1 MNRNKNKNKN
11 KVYEADD
18 NEDDDVTKMIKMGKL
33 LGMDFTDCEQS
44 IRDRLAAEAKVPST
58 SKSNRRRKA
67 KKSKFVPKPKQRWQV
82 KQPTRNWLE
91 LPSDIMANILY
102 RVGVYDIL
110 ENAQKVCTAWR
121 KICKDPAM
129 WRVISMDN
137 HGDPCTRPP
146 LREMCKN
153 AVDRSQGQ
161 LLDLTV
167 IDFVDYELL
176 EYVAERSS
184 QLKRLEIIYCFGEIC
199 GAWGDVLKKFP
210 LLEEL
215 SLYTTEIS
223 EEDIEAA
230 GRYCPLLKT
239 LRVNQNAYRF
249 HIEDDESITW
259 QNEMAIAIG
268 KNLPALRHLEL
279 IGNCMSNI
287 GLKAILDGCCHLES
301 IDLRRCL
308 YIDLKGDI
316 GKECVK
322 QIKNLRHPDES
333 LEDCP
338 HIHENMDEPCDVSCD
353 SDFYLDDS
361 DDYHGYFDYDDYE
374 DYDDYTAFGNEDSS
388 DLEDMNEM
396 LFFMSMFG

>member
-1 MNRNKNKNKN
+1 M
-11 KVYEADD
+11 
-18 NEDDDVTKMIKMGKL
+18 
-33 LGMDFTDCEQS
+33 
-44 IRDRLAAEAKVPST
+44 PST

-176 EYVAERSS
+176 EYVAER
-184 QLKRLEIIYCFGEIC
+184 Y
-199 GAWGDVLKKFP
+199 
-210 LLEEL
+210 
-215 SLYTTEIS
+215 
-223 EEDIEAA
+223 
-230 GRYCPLLKT
+230 
-239 LRVNQNAYRF
+239 
-249 HIEDDESITW
+249 
-259 QNEMAIAIG
+259 
-268 KNLPALRHLEL
+268 
-279 IGNCMSNI
+279 
-287 GLKAILDGCCHLES
+287 
-301 IDLRRCL
+301 
-308 YIDLKGDI
+308 
-316 GKECVK
+316 
-322 QIKNLRHPDES
+322 ES
-333 LEDCP
+333 LLYLPFFCNCP
-338 HIHENMDEPCDVSCD
+338 YN
-353 SDFYLDDS
+353 
-361 DDYHGYFDYDDYE
+361 
-374 DYDDYTAFGNEDSS
+374 
-388 DLEDMNEM
+388 DMHRLCLVAQKLSWLPSLIFLRM
-396 LFFMSMFG
+396 G

>member
-1 MNRNKNKNKN
+1 M
-11 KVYEADD
+11 
-18 NEDDDVTKMIKMGKL
+18 
-33 LGMDFTDCEQS
+33 
-44 IRDRLAAEAKVPST
+44 PST

-161 LLDLTV
+161 LLDLTI

-176 EYVAERSS
+176 EYVAESLAIGNFVEADRPIAGKAMEKSDKLSSDRSS

-259 QNEMAIAIG
+259 QNEMAISIG

-279 IGNCMSNI
+279 IGNCMTNI

-301 IDLRRCL
+301 LDLRRCL
-308 YIDLKGDI
+308 YIDLKGDM

-322 QIKNLRHPDES
+322 QIKIVRLPDES

-338 HIHENMDEPCDVSCD
+338 HIHENMDEPCDVSSD
-353 SDFYLDDS
+353 SGTSVSWSERLKQHMSLLLNLDAKTLLQFSHSSYLLKLIV
-361 DDYHGYFDYDDYE
+361 F
-374 DYDDYTAFGNEDSS
+374 
-388 DLEDMNEM
+388 
-396 LFFMSMFG
+396 